1 MTAEDRMSESY
12 ECRSDAAAYV
22 LGSLEQGEAEVFR
35 RHLAS
40 CVVCR
45 DEVAAFQ
52 QAVDLLPMAAPQYPL
67 PRGLRRRVLRAL
79 RAERRATPTAPGRR
93 RAAPSLFGI
102 PIRRPALALGVLL
115 FGALATVGGLELASS
130 GSSGVRIIQAS
141 VTGSSGRAE
150 LRLSRGRAELIVS
163 KLPPPPL
170 GHVYEVWLTHGR
182 RPPSPTTV
190 LFSVTSTGSG
200 DVGVPGDLRGVS
212 EILVT
217 PEPTGGSRTPTHRPV
232 IVARMA

>member
-22 LGSLEQGEAEVFR
+22 LGSLEQGEAEAFR

-67 PRGLRRRVLRAL
+67 PRGLRRRVLREL
-79 RAERRATPTAPGRR
+79 RAERSATPTAPGRR

-115 FGALATVGGLELASS
+115 FAALATVGGLELASS

-141 VTGSSGRAE
+141 VTGSAGRAQ
-150 LRLSRGRAELIVS
+150 LRLSGGRAELIVS

-170 GHVYEVWLTHGR
+170 GDVYEVWLTHGR
-182 RPPSPTTV
+182 RPPSPTNV

-217 PEPTGGSRTPTHRPV
+217 PEPTGGSRAPTHTPV
-232 IVARMA
+232 IVARLA

>member
-1 MTAEDRMSESY
+1 MTAEDRMSETY
-12 ECRSDAAAYV
+12 ECRGDAAAYV
-22 LGSLEQGEAEVFR
+22 LGSLEQDEAEAFR

-52 QAVDLLPMAAPQYPL
+52 HAVDLLPMSAPQYPM
-67 PRGLRRRVLRAL
+67 PRRLRRRVLREL
-79 RAERRATPTAPGRR
+79 RAERRATPPAADRR
-93 RAAPSLFGI
+93 RAAPSVFGI

-115 FGALATVGGLELASS
+115 CAAIATVGGLELASS

-141 VTGSSGRAE
+141 VTGSAGRAE
-150 LRLSRGRAELIVS
+150 LRVSHGGAELIVS
-163 KLPPPPL
+163 RLPPPPL
-170 GHVYEVWLTHGR
+170 GHVYEVWLTHGQ
-182 RPPSPTTV
+182 RPPSPTNV

-212 EILVT
+212 ELLVT
-217 PEPTGGSRTPTHRPV
+217 PEPSGGSRAPTHAPV
-232 IVARMA
+232 IVARLT

>member
-1 MTAEDRMSESY
+1 MSESN

-22 LGSLEQGEAEVFR
+22 LGSLEQGEAEAFR

-67 PRGLRRRVLRAL
+67 PRGLRRRVLREL
-79 RAERRATPTAPGRR
+79 RAERRATPPDVGRR
-93 RAAPSLFGI
+93 RPAPSLFGME
-102 PIRRPALALGVLL
+102 IRRPALVLGVLL
-115 FGALATVGGLELASS
+115 FAALATVGALELASS

-141 VTGSSGRAE
+141 VTGSAGHAE
-150 LRLSRGRAELIVS
+150 LRLSGGRAELIVS
-163 KLPPPPL
+163 RLPPPPL

-182 RPPSPTTV
+182 RPPSPTNV

-217 PEPTGGSRTPTHRPV
+217 PEPIGGSRAPTHTPV
-232 IVARMA
+232 IVARLA

>member
-1 MTAEDRMSESY
+1 MTAEDRMSENS

-22 LGSLEQGEAEVFR
+22 LGSLEQDEAEAFR

-52 QAVDLLPMAAPQYPL
+52 HAVDLLPMAAPQYPL
-67 PRGLRRRVLRAL
+67 PRGLRRRVLREL
-79 RAERRATPTAPGRR
+79 RAERRTTPTAPRHHPGAR
-93 RAAPSLFGI
+93 SLFGI
-102 PIRRPALALGVLL
+102 PMRRPALALGVLL
-115 FGALATVGGLELASS
+115 CAALATVGGLELASG

-141 VTGSSGRAE
+141 VTGSAGRAE
-150 LRLSRGRAELIVS
+150 LRLSSGRAELIVS
-163 KLPPPPL
+163 NLPSPPL
-170 GHVYEVWLTHGR
+170 GHVYEVWLTHAH
-182 RPPSPTTV
+182 RPPSPTNV

-217 PEPTGGSRTPTHRPV
+217 PEPTGGSRTPTHTPV
-232 IVARMA
+232 IVARLA

>member
-1 MTAEDRMSESY
+1 MTAEDRMSETY
-12 ECRSDAAAYV
+12 ECSGDAAAYV
-22 LGSLEQGEAEVFR
+22 LGSLERDEAEAFR

-45 DEVAAFQ
+45 DELSAFQ

-67 PRGLRRRVLRAL
+67 PRGLRRRVLREL
-79 RAERRATPTAPGRR
+79 RAERRTTPTAARRR
-93 RAAPSLFGI
+93 RAARSLFGI
-102 PIRRPALALGVLL
+102 PIPRAALALGVLL
-115 FGALATVGGLELASS
+115 CAALATVGGLELASS

-141 VTGSSGRAE
+141 VTGSAGRAE
-150 LRLSRGRAELIVS
+150 VRLSRGGAELIVS
-163 KLPPPPL
+163 NVPSPPL
-170 GHVYEVWLTHGR
+170 GHVYEVWLTHGQ
-182 RPPSPTTV
+182 RPPSPTNV

-217 PEPTGGSRTPTHRPV
+217 PEPSGGSRVPTHQPV
-232 IVARMA
+232 IVARLT

>member
-1 MTAEDRMSESY
+1 MTAEDRMSESH

-22 LGSLEQGEAEVFR
+22 LGSLEQGEAEAFR
-35 RHLAS
+35 RHLVS

-79 RAERRATPTAPGRR
+79 RAQRRAAPTPPGRR

-115 FGALATVGGLELASS
+115 VAALATVGGLELASS

-141 VTGSSGRAE
+141 VTGSAGRAE

-170 GHVYEVWLTHGR
+170 GHVYEVWLAHGR
-182 RPPSPTTV
+182 RPPSPTDV
-190 LFSVTSTGSG
+190 LFSVTATGAG

-217 PEPTGGSRTPTHRPV
+217 PEPAGGSGAPTHRPV
-232 IVARMA
+232 IVAPLT